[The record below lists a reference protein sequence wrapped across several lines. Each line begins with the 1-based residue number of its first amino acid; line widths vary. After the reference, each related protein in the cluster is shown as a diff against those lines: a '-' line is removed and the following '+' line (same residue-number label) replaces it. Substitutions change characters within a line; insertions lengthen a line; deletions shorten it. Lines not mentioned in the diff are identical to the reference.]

1 MKHFFIIFLLYSSY
15 ICSAQNGN
23 NRTTFQTKLNL
34 QYGNKQSTPL
44 KKEEL
49 RNFKGL
55 PFYPYDSNMVVI
67 ANLTLTPNSP
77 LFKMKTSSDR
87 EPFYQQYAIATFIL
101 KDQKQELHIYQSQES
116 KFNFDYKD
124 HLFLPFKD
132 LSNGLETYEC
142 GRYIDLSIR
151 DINNN
156 ALVIDFNKAYNPYCA
171 YNHLY
176 SCPIPPTENHLQ
188 IWVKAGVK
196 KGLLKY

>member
-1 MKHFFIIFLLYSSY
+1 MKHFFLIFLLFNSY

-23 NRTTFQTKLNL
+23 NQTTFQTALNL
-34 QYGNKQSTPL
+34 QYGNEQSSPL
-44 KKEEL
+44 KKGEL

-55 PFYPYDSNMVVI
+55 PFYAYDSNMVVI

-77 LFKMKTSSDR
+77 LFKMKTSSNR

-101 KDQKQELHIYQSQES
+101 KGQKQELRIYQSQES

-156 ALVIDFNKAYNPYCA
+156 ALLIDFNKAYNPYCA

-196 KGLLKY
+196 KGLLK